1 MGRLSRKH
9 LEAKDFEAKDFEAKD
24 FEAKRFE
31 AKDFEA
37 KHFEAKHL
45 VRRRFL
51 IRLVRGAVD
60 QLGHA
65 APTATIGLIVGRA
78 VLEFK
83 EGSGDPKW
91 LAARTTVV
99 TPTATIST
107 LPRPLPTHPMPRHLI
122 LIPTEPE
129 RRFLAPRLMSRLAA
143 LPPADTAVEL
153 CGFGIAAAA
162 ARTAQLIAALRPERV
177 ILVGIAG
184 RLDERLALGTAT
196 LFERIACHGIGV
208 GSGSAFIS
216 AAALGWQQW
225 PGDPGD
231 GNPGDG
237 DPGVGDELPCA
248 VPDGGDLPRE
258 RLLLTVTAAA
268 AGPEDVRLRKGMFP
282 EASAEEMEGF
292 AVALACRLF
301 RIPCTIIR
309 GISNTAG
316 DRDKAHWQ
324 LEAPL
329 AAAANLVLRLLG
341 GER

>member
-1 MGRLSRKH
+1 
-9 LEAKDFEAKDFEAKD
+9 
-24 FEAKRFE
+24 
-31 AKDFEA
+31 
-37 KHFEAKHL
+37 
-45 VRRRFL
+45 
-51 IRLVRGAVD
+51 
-60 QLGHA
+60 
-65 APTATIGLIVGRA
+65 
-78 VLEFK
+78 
-83 EGSGDPKW
+83 
-91 LAARTTVV
+91 
-99 TPTATIST
+99 
-107 LPRPLPTHPMPRHLI
+107 MPRHLI
-122 LIPTEPE
+122 LIPTEAE

-184 RLDERLALGTAT
+184 RLDDRLALGTAT

-208 GSGSAFIS
+208 GSGPAFIS
-216 AAALGWQQW
+216 AATLGWQQW

-231 GNPGDG
+231 GDPGDGDAGDGDPGDG
-237 DPGVGDELPCA
+237 DPGIGDVLPCA
-248 VPDGGDLPRE
+248 VPDRGDLPRE

-268 AGPEDVRLRKGMFP
+268 AGPEDVRFRKAMLT

-292 AVALACRLF
+292 AVALACRLY

-324 LEAPL
+324 IEAAL
-329 AAAANLVLRLLG
+329 AAAADLVLRLLG

>member
-1 MGRLSRKH
+1 
-9 LEAKDFEAKDFEAKD
+9 
-24 FEAKRFE
+24 
-31 AKDFEA
+31 
-37 KHFEAKHL
+37 
-45 VRRRFL
+45 
-51 IRLVRGAVD
+51 
-60 QLGHA
+60 
-65 APTATIGLIVGRA
+65 
-78 VLEFK
+78 
-83 EGSGDPKW
+83 
-91 LAARTTVV
+91 
-99 TPTATIST
+99 
-107 LPRPLPTHPMPRHLI
+107 MPRHLI
-122 LIPTEPE
+122 LIPTEAE

-184 RLDERLALGTAT
+184 RLDDRLALGTAT

-208 GSGSAFIS
+208 GSGPAFIS
-216 AAALGWQQW
+216 AATLGWQQW

-231 GNPGDG
+231 GDPGD
-237 DPGVGDELPCA
+237 GDELPCA
-248 VPDGGDLPRE
+248 VPDRGDLPRE

-268 AGPEDVRLRKGMFP
+268 AGPEDVRLRKAMFP

-301 RIPCTIIR
+301 CIPCTIIR

-324 LEAPL
+324 IEAPL
-329 AAAANLVLRLLG
+329 AAAADLVLRILG

>member
-1 MGRLSRKH
+1 
-9 LEAKDFEAKDFEAKD
+9 
-24 FEAKRFE
+24 
-31 AKDFEA
+31 
-37 KHFEAKHL
+37 
-45 VRRRFL
+45 
-51 IRLVRGAVD
+51 
-60 QLGHA
+60 
-65 APTATIGLIVGRA
+65 
-78 VLEFK
+78 
-83 EGSGDPKW
+83 
-91 LAARTTVV
+91 
-99 TPTATIST
+99 
-107 LPRPLPTHPMPRHLI
+107 MPRHLI
-122 LIPTEPE
+122 LIPTEAE

-184 RLDERLALGTAT
+184 RLDDRLALGTAT

-208 GSGSAFIS
+208 GSGPAFIS
-216 AAALGWQQW
+216 AATLGWQQW

-231 GNPGDG
+231 GDPGDG
-237 DPGVGDELPCA
+237 DPGDGDPSDGGPGVGDELPCA
-248 VPDGGDLPRE
+248 VPDRGDLPRE

-268 AGPEDVRLRKGMFP
+268 AGPEDVRLRKAMFP

-301 RIPCTIIR
+301 CIPCTIIR

-324 LEAPL
+324 IEAPL
-329 AAAANLVLRLLG
+329 AAAADLVLRILG

>member
-1 MGRLSRKH
+1 
-9 LEAKDFEAKDFEAKD
+9 
-24 FEAKRFE
+24 
-31 AKDFEA
+31 
-37 KHFEAKHL
+37 
-45 VRRRFL
+45 
-51 IRLVRGAVD
+51 
-60 QLGHA
+60 
-65 APTATIGLIVGRA
+65 
-78 VLEFK
+78 
-83 EGSGDPKW
+83 
-91 LAARTTVV
+91 
-99 TPTATIST
+99 
-107 LPRPLPTHPMPRHLI
+107 MPRHLI

-129 RRFLAPRLMSRLAA
+129 RRCLAPRLAA

-184 RLDERLALGTAT
+184 RLDDRLALGTAT

-208 GSGSAFIS
+208 GSGPAFIS
-216 AAALGWQQW
+216 AATLGWQQW
-225 PGDPGD
+225 PGD
-231 GNPGDG
+231 PGDG

-248 VPDGGDLPRE
+248 VPDRGDLPRE

-268 AGPEDVRLRKGMFP
+268 AGPEDVRLRKAMFP

-301 RIPCTIIR
+301 CIPCTIIR

-324 LEAPL
+324 IEAPL
-329 AAAANLVLRLLG
+329 AAAADLVLRILG

>member
-1 MGRLSRKH
+1 
-9 LEAKDFEAKDFEAKD
+9 
-24 FEAKRFE
+24 
-31 AKDFEA
+31 
-37 KHFEAKHL
+37 
-45 VRRRFL
+45 
-51 IRLVRGAVD
+51 
-60 QLGHA
+60 
-65 APTATIGLIVGRA
+65 
-78 VLEFK
+78 
-83 EGSGDPKW
+83 
-91 LAARTTVV
+91 
-99 TPTATIST
+99 
-107 LPRPLPTHPMPRHLI
+107 MPRHLI
-122 LIPTEPE
+122 LIPTEAE

-184 RLDERLALGTAT
+184 RLDDRLALGTAT

-208 GSGSAFIS
+208 GSGPAFIS
-216 AAALGWQQW
+216 AATLGWQQW

-231 GNPGDG
+231 GDPGDG
-237 DPGVGDELPCA
+237 DPSDGGPGVGDELPCA
-248 VPDGGDLPRE
+248 VPDRGDLPRE

-268 AGPEDVRLRKGMFP
+268 AGPEDVRLRKAMVP

-301 RIPCTIIR
+301 CIPCTIIR

-324 LEAPL
+324 IEAPL
-329 AAAANLVLRLLG
+329 AAAADLVLRILG

>member
-1 MGRLSRKH
+1 
-9 LEAKDFEAKDFEAKD
+9 
-24 FEAKRFE
+24 
-31 AKDFEA
+31 
-37 KHFEAKHL
+37 
-45 VRRRFL
+45 
-51 IRLVRGAVD
+51 
-60 QLGHA
+60 
-65 APTATIGLIVGRA
+65 
-78 VLEFK
+78 
-83 EGSGDPKW
+83 
-91 LAARTTVV
+91 
-99 TPTATIST
+99 
-107 LPRPLPTHPMPRHLI
+107 MPRHLI

-129 RRFLAPRLMSRLAA
+129 RRCLAPRLAA

-184 RLDERLALGTAT
+184 RLDDRLAVGAAT

-208 GSGSAFIS
+208 GSGAAFVP
-216 AAALGWQQW
+216 AATLGWQQW
-225 PGDPGD
+225 PGDPGA
-231 GNPGDG
+231 G
-237 DPGVGDELPCA
+237 DPSNGGPSVGDELSCA

-268 AGPEDVRLRKGMFP
+268 AGPEDVRLRKAMFP

-324 LEAPL
+324 IDAPL
-329 AAAANLVLRLLG
+329 AAAADLVLRFLG

>member
-1 MGRLSRKH
+1 
-9 LEAKDFEAKDFEAKD
+9 
-24 FEAKRFE
+24 
-31 AKDFEA
+31 
-37 KHFEAKHL
+37 
-45 VRRRFL
+45 
-51 IRLVRGAVD
+51 
-60 QLGHA
+60 
-65 APTATIGLIVGRA
+65 
-78 VLEFK
+78 
-83 EGSGDPKW
+83 
-91 LAARTTVV
+91 
-99 TPTATIST
+99 
-107 LPRPLPTHPMPRHLI
+107 MPRHLI

-129 RRFLAPRLMSRLAA
+129 RRCLAPRLAA

-184 RLDERLALGTAT
+184 RLDDRLALGTAT

-208 GSGSAFIS
+208 GSGPAFIS
-216 AAALGWQQW
+216 AATLGWQQW

-231 GNPGDG
+231 GDPGDG
-237 DPGVGDELPCA
+237 DPGDGDAGDGDPSDGGPGVGDELPCA
-248 VPDGGDLPRE
+248 VPDRGDLPRE

-268 AGPEDVRLRKGMFP
+268 AGPEDVRLRKAMVP

-324 LEAPL
+324 IEAPL
-329 AAAANLVLRLLG
+329 AAAADLVLRILG

>member
-1 MGRLSRKH
+1 
-9 LEAKDFEAKDFEAKD
+9 
-24 FEAKRFE
+24 
-31 AKDFEA
+31 
-37 KHFEAKHL
+37 
-45 VRRRFL
+45 
-51 IRLVRGAVD
+51 
-60 QLGHA
+60 
-65 APTATIGLIVGRA
+65 
-78 VLEFK
+78 
-83 EGSGDPKW
+83 
-91 LAARTTVV
+91 
-99 TPTATIST
+99 
-107 LPRPLPTHPMPRHLI
+107 MPRHLI

-129 RRFLAPRLMSRLAA
+129 RRFLAPRLMSRLMSRLAA

-184 RLDERLALGTAT
+184 RLDDRLALGTAT

-208 GSGSAFIS
+208 GSGSAFIP
-216 AAALGWQQW
+216 AATLGWQQW
-225 PGDPGD
+225 PGG
-231 GNPGDG
+231 PGDG

-248 VPDGGDLPRE
+248 VPDRGDLPRE

-268 AGPEDVRLRKGMFP
+268 AGPEDVRLRKAMFP

-324 LEAPL
+324 IEAPL
-329 AAAANLVLRLLG
+329 AAAADLVLRILG

>member
-1 MGRLSRKH
+1 
-9 LEAKDFEAKDFEAKD
+9 
-24 FEAKRFE
+24 
-31 AKDFEA
+31 
-37 KHFEAKHL
+37 
-45 VRRRFL
+45 
-51 IRLVRGAVD
+51 
-60 QLGHA
+60 
-65 APTATIGLIVGRA
+65 
-78 VLEFK
+78 
-83 EGSGDPKW
+83 
-91 LAARTTVV
+91 
-99 TPTATIST
+99 
-107 LPRPLPTHPMPRHLI
+107 MPRNLI

-129 RRFLAPRLMSRLAA
+129 RRCLTPRLMSGLAA

-184 RLDERLALGTAT
+184 RLDDRLALGTAT

-208 GSGSAFIS
+208 GSGPAFIS
-216 AAALGWQQW
+216 AATLGWQQW
-225 PGDPGD
+225 PGD
-231 GNPGDG
+231 PGDG

-248 VPDGGDLPRE
+248 VPDRGDLPRE

-268 AGPEDVRLRKGMFP
+268 AGPEDVRLRKAMVP

-301 RIPCTIIR
+301 CIPCTIIR

-324 LEAPL
+324 IEAPL
-329 AAAANLVLRLLG
+329 AAAADLVLRILG

>member
-1 MGRLSRKH
+1 
-9 LEAKDFEAKDFEAKD
+9 
-24 FEAKRFE
+24 
-31 AKDFEA
+31 
-37 KHFEAKHL
+37 
-45 VRRRFL
+45 
-51 IRLVRGAVD
+51 
-60 QLGHA
+60 
-65 APTATIGLIVGRA
+65 
-78 VLEFK
+78 
-83 EGSGDPKW
+83 
-91 LAARTTVV
+91 
-99 TPTATIST
+99 
-107 LPRPLPTHPMPRHLI
+107 MPRHLI
-122 LIPTEPE
+122 LIPTEAE

-184 RLDERLALGTAT
+184 RLDERLTVGAAT

-208 GSGSAFIS
+208 GSGSAFIP
-216 AAALGWQQW
+216 AATLGWQQW

-231 GNPGDG
+231 GDPGDG
-237 DPGVGDELPCA
+237 DPGIGDVLPGT
-248 VPDGGDLPRE
+248 VPDRGDLPRE

-268 AGPEDVRLRKGMFP
+268 AGPEDVRFRKAIFP

-324 LEAPL
+324 IEAAL
-329 AAAANLVLRLLG
+329 AAAADLVLRLLG